1 MDNLEELFTE
11 VLMRLHIE
19 LAKNKSE
26 EDKKVLVEEM
36 KEYKDRFD
44 MLRGVE
50 NK

>member
-26 EDKKVLVEEM
+26 EEKKALAEEM
-36 KEYKDRFD
+36 REYKDRFD